1 MHASIAHYSGDPGEL
16 MRSYDAMLAAVPAG
30 SMRLHLCLRAA
41 DGLVVVDTCP
51 SRADFEAFSSS
62 EAFRALRAAHGLP
75 EAEVIRKVFLAEQP
89 TRRFV
94 TVAEVA
100 GTVTFLCS
108 PAAASITGAAI
119 PIDGGWTA
127 H

>member
-51 SRADFEAFSSS
+51 SSAAYAAFSSS

-75 EAEVIRKVFLAEQP
+75 DPDRIDDYPVH
-89 TRRFV
+89 
-94 TVAEVA
+94 VAFAQGERV
-100 GTVTFLCS
+100 G
-108 PAAASITGAAI
+108 
-119 PIDGGWTA
+119 
-127 H
+127 